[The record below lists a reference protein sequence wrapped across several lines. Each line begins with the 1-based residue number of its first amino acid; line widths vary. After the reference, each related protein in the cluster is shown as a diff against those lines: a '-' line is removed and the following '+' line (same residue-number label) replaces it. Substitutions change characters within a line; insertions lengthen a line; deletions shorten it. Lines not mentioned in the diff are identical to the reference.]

1 LRALL
6 RANRSDDE
14 LAQAL
19 ARAGLYVERV
29 TAERAPDRL
38 ESPDVAVVDPRLLG
52 ATPVVALPPP
62 APVEPE
68 GDRSL
73 EEICYS
79 RFSAVLER
87 LGDERLPGLH
97 ATAIDEVERGLLRAA
112 LDRAGTIAAAAELLG
127 LHRNTL
133 SRRLEELGLRRRESR
148 TPAARPRR
156 K

>member
-1 LRALL
+1 MRALL

-14 LAQAL
+14 LARAL

-29 TAERAPDRL
+29 TAERASDRL

-52 ATPVVALPPP
+52 ATFVPAPPAPPP
-62 APVEPE
+62 ADSDGE
-68 GDRSL
+68 RSL

-87 LGDERLPGLH
+87 LGNERLPGLH
-97 ATAIDEVERGLLRAA
+97 ATAIAEVERGLLRAA
-112 LDRAGTIAAAAELLG
+112 LERAGNIAAAAEVLG

-148 TPAARPRR
+148 TPAAKPRR